1 MQSRQP
7 KSEITKAK
15 ILSASESEFS
25 EKGFFGA
32 RIDEIA
38 ERAGINK
45 RMIYEHF
52 ESKENLIAICVQRI
66 VNKVLMSFAPD
77 KKDYTEPDGLTDK
90 QRLISFAQQ
99 TFEYFERW

>member
-1 MQSRQP
+1 MRSKQP

-15 ILSASESEFS
+15 ILASSEFEFS

-38 ERAGINK
+38 ERAGVNK

-52 ESKENLIAICVQRI
+52 ESKENLYR
-66 VNKVLMSFAPD
+66 
-77 KKDYTEPDGLTDK
+77 ETDRK
-90 QRLISFAQQ
+90 SVV
-99 TFEYFERW
+99 